1 MREDRL
7 RPKNICT
14 QPRAKTSAE
23 NVRKLLETAAVA
35 VPEDTAE
42 AHSLAKTMV
51 SEIAERDVHV
61 LKSDEEKIKDKILPY
76 HHSSPTSTTPFQP

>member
-1 MREDRL
+1 M
-7 RPKNICT
+7 
-14 QPRAKTSAE
+14 
-23 NVRKLLETAAVA
+23 A